1 MTVDRNPYWTS
12 DPRAETR
19 ERLERLAEVVE
30 QQDDPITV
38 RALTYKLHPE
48 AHGDDLNRAYN
59 TTCKDAVRAR
69 HLGLVS
75 WGDIKEGRV
84 EDANPRTYSGVE
96 SYLSLR
102 LNVDH
107 LVRRYSLDKTPAH
120 ERRIEAW
127 FEKATVVS
135 EFEAVCSEYD
145 VRCISTRGQMPWSA
159 KKAAADRLGGDA
171 VILYFGDNDE
181 KGREICDVIERDL
194 AHLAAENGAD
204 GVGKDTTPPPTVEWC
219 GITDEHE
226 PRFGL
231 PSGARLDGLDPDDL
245 REIIREAITEYVDAD
260 EFARLV
266 EQEREDRERLR
277 DRLESAFG
285 GETA

>member
-12 DPRAETR
+12 DPRAATR

-48 AHGDDLNRAYN
+48 AHGDELNRVYN

-75 WGDIKEGRV
+75 WDDIKEGRV
-84 EDANPRTYSGVE
+84 EGANPRTYSGID

-102 LNVDH
+102 LHVGS
-107 LVRRYSLDKTPAH
+107 LVRQYSLDKSPAH

-127 FEKATVVS
+127 FEKATVLD

-145 VRCISTRGQMPWSA
+145 VRCISTRGQMPWAA
-159 KKAAADRLGGDA
+159 KKAAADRLDGDA

-194 AHLAAENGAD
+194 AHLAAENGTD
-204 GVGKDTTPPPTVEWC
+204 GVDEDTATPPTVVWC
-219 GITDEHE
+219 GVTDEHE
-226 PRFGL
+226 ARFGL
-231 PSGARLDGLDPDDL
+231 PPGARLDGLDPDNL
-245 REIIREAITEYVDAD
+245 REIIREAITKYVDAD
-260 EFARLV
+260 EFDRLS

-277 DRLESAFG
+277 DRLETVFG
-285 GETA
+285 GGSA